1 MTLPRVTVY
10 NEVTVDGKIE
20 GFSGDGE
27 RYYRRGF
34 GLDYDAIMMGS
45 TTAQALGPA
54 EPEDEL
60 SGPGPSVEPVPPPP
74 GFETLVRARRPTLV
88 VVDGSGTV
96 RNWRH
101 AQAQP
106 WYDGFVS
113 LVGDHTPRE
122 HVDHLH
128 RRGVAVVAAG
138 SRRVDLPAALEQ
150 LRRRHG
156 ITSIR
161 TDTGGHLTGALLAA
175 DLVDELVLLV
185 APKLSARHRA
195 RSLVEL
201 PHGLPRSVDLDLTD
215 LERLDD
221 GTLWLRYEVRRR

>member
-10 NEVTVDGKIE
+10 NEVSVDGKIE

-34 GLDYDAIMMGS
+34 GLRYDAVMMGS
-45 TTAQALGPA
+45 VTAQAFGPA
-54 EPEDEL
+54 ETEEEL
-60 SGPGPSVEPVPPPP
+60 LGPGPTVEAVPPPP
-74 GFETLVRARRPTLV
+74 GFESLVREPRPTLV

-106 WYDGFVS
+106 WYGGFVS

-122 HVDHLH
+122 HVEHLH
-128 RRGVAVVAAG
+128 RRGVEVVAAG
-138 SRRVDLPAALEQ
+138 RRRVDLPAALEQ

-185 APKLSARHRA
+185 APRLSGRHHA
-195 RSLVEL
+195 RSLIEL
-201 PHGLPRSVDLDLTD
+201 PHGLSGAVDLDLSD

-221 GTLWLRYEVRRR
+221 GTLWLRYEVRR

>member
-20 GFSGDGE
+20 GFSGDGG

-45 TTAQALGPA
+45 VTAQSFGPA
-54 EPEDEL
+54 ESEDEL
-60 SGPGPSVEPVPPPP
+60 TGPGPTVEAVPPPP
-74 GFETLVRARRPTLV
+74 GFETLVQQRRPTLV

-106 WYDGFVS
+106 WYERYVS

-122 HVDHLH
+122 HVEHL
-128 RRGVAVVAAG
+128 RRRDVEVVSAG
-138 SRRVDLPAALEQ
+138 SRRVDLPGALEQ

-156 ITSIR
+156 ITSVR
-161 TDTGGHLTGALLAA
+161 TDTGGNLTGALLAA
-175 DLVDELVLLV
+175 GLVDELVLLV
-185 APKLSARHRA
+185 APKLSSRHRA

-201 PHGLPRSVDLDLTD
+201 PHGLPGSVDLALTD
-215 LERLDD
+215 LERLEDD
-221 GTLWLRYEVRRR
+221 TLWLRYEVRR